1 MEEYQKV
8 LQVDP
13 DDKKVQDL
21 LREQSFKK
29 SAEASSRAMGRK
41 VQRNILH
48 CYLPKSLLLP
58 EN

>member
-8 LQVDP
+8 LQVEP

-29 SAEASSRAMGRK
+29 SAEASSRAMGRE
-41 VQRNILH
+41 VQRNIL
-48 CYLPKSLLLP
+48 P
-58 EN
+58 